1 MPSPCFFPS
10 PPRVCEVSAVC
21 FRVYLWP
28 PVSLPPLSPVL
39 VHPVPP
45 SVSLLFYVSL
55 CLSPFPI
62 ILRHDS
68 AWPSRDNTFH
78 RQIAQ
83 QRQKNMLQVNVRGQ
97 ALLHVLWRGRR
108 GEGRREVSQ
117 VGVPPPPG
125 GWLGGAPRPS
135 CVGKAGQEFCAD
147 PALVGFQAAH
157 LSSKANP
164 LILKDKRSHLHLCFL
179 QVVEWG
185 RGRKRKRTPRGA
197 TLGHLSPIY
206 VPSWLG
212 TSLSMGICNY

>member
-21 FRVYLWP
+21 FCVYLWP

-117 VGVPPPPG
+117 VGVPPTSRRLAGRCSTPKLCRESRTG
-125 GWLGGAPRPS
+125 VLCRPS
-135 CVGKAGQEFCAD
+135 SGWISSCTSFFQSQPFDPQRQKEPSAFVFLTGSGVGEGKEEKEDAKRGHTGPFEPYLCTF
-147 PALVGFQAAH
+147 LVGD
-157 LSSKANP
+157 LSVN
-164 LILKDKRSHLHLCFL
+164 
-179 QVVEWG
+179 
-185 RGRKRKRTPRGA
+185 
-197 TLGHLSPIY
+197 GH
-206 VPSWLG
+206 
-212 TSLSMGICNY
+212 M